1 MQRARSAAKKSS
13 RRDDRGNPGCEE
25 RQLDWEVRE
34 GFMEETTPSPE
45 KQKGGSHA
53 ML

>member
-1 MQRARSAAKKSS
+1 MQRVRSAAKKSR

-25 RQLDWEVRE
+25 RQLDWEVME
-34 GFMEETTPSPE
+34 GFMEEMTPSPE
-45 KQKGGSHA
+45 RQKEGSHA